1 MDKYEISLWED
12 YPDTTSSGIPFL
24 NERKLCVI
32 GSDTMRGMAR
42 AVEPKL
48 VTNVNGT
55 HTLTFK
61 MYQVYTDEI
70 TGEKY
75 TNPFLDLL
83 INERKV
89 KVFWKDVWYDLLI
102 KNRDEDTQSK
112 SVVYTCKDAFITELS
127 RNGYNLEYSL
137 DLQNNTGTAGEL
149 VDSVLENSGWRYDEE
164 GSTKIY
170 QKTEEPVYEARARSQ
185 FTATKQS
192 PNGDTTVTIPA
203 NATVL
208 VFYSSIIDITEA
220 TISGK
225 KVQFLYAAEGY
236 ATDENNML
244 VLNGDCYVASFDVQ
258 KLTGFVNLSQNG
270 QLKFQID
277 TSSGIST
284 RYRAE
289 RLVKSQITEYDELF
303 DRYVNVYTDNQTNK
317 KVYGYERTEFTDPIM
332 VVNLVANPSGFTSLD
347 GWIGNELNWGVYPK
361 FDRNTDILKVK
372 LKQFSSVWLLSPV

>member
-170 QKTEEPVYEARARSQ
+170 QKTEEPVYEASAQSQ

-192 PNGDTTVTIPA
+192 PDGDTTVTIPA
-203 NATVL
+203 NANVL

-225 KVQFLYAAEGY
+225 EVQFLYVAEGY
-236 ATDENNML
+236 TTDENDML

-270 QLKFQID
+270 QLKFQIY

-289 RLVKSQITEYDELF
+289 RLVKSQIT
-303 DRYVNVYTDNQTNK
+303 
-317 KVYGYERTEFTDPIM
+317 
-332 VVNLVANPSGFTSLD
+332 
-347 GWIGNELNWGVYPK
+347 
-361 FDRNTDILKVK
+361 
-372 LKQFSSVWLLSPV
+372 